1 MDRYGIEREIVSL
14 AAPCIQDEVDRAR
27 AVKRAAEAND
37 ALAAIVA
44 KHPDRYSAF
53 AALPMQD
60 PQAAAAEL
68 ERCIRELHFLGA
80 LVNGYS
86 SVGSLETATEY
97 LRDNFY
103 VTTSGNFH
111 TASLIGVILQ
121 LGADR
126 VLLAVDYPFEQTRDA
141 VEWFDTVPISEADK
155 EKIGRT
161 NAARLFGV

>member
-1 MDRYGIEREIVSL
+1 MHERLKETEDVRLQEMDRSGIERDIVSL

-27 AVKRAAEAND
+27 AVKRAAEA
-37 ALAAIVA
+37 
-44 KHPDRYSAF
+44 
-53 AALPMQD
+53 
-60 PQAAAAEL
+60 
-68 ERCIRELHFLGA
+68 
-80 LVNGYS
+80 
-86 SVGSLETATEY
+86 TEY
-97 LRDNFY
+97 LRDIFY

-126 VLLAVDYPFEQTRDA
+126 VLFAVDYPFEQTRDA
-141 VEWFDTVPISEADK
+141 VEWFDTLPISEADK